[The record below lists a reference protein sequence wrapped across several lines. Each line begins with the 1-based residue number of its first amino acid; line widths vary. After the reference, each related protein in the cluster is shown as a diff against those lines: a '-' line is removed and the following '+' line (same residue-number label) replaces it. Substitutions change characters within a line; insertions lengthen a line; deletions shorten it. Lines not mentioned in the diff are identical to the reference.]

1 MKKLWGRK
9 TAQAVTI
16 LGGSDGPTSV
26 FLAGK
31 FTRQTFL
38 RSLKGRYMDSRMKR
52 RRARVIKHLA
62 AEPHTPK
69 ELERYLKKKYHAREY
84 APSSSRAK
92 EGFKNTKSSIVWRE
106 HGKDMQQLGYP
117 PPETKC
123 PNDLKNREAVEQW
136 HRYMYEYDEAA
147 LGLSDSLVPMDYH
160 IYGIPMGEGSIQ
172 VEIEK
177 VRGLLNVSFS
187 APSGKRGCAQ
197 SIMRDIY
204 RYYGVTKKD
213 MEESSDRYLTL
224 VTILADLPGKRCCI
238 KKWCKGKKKRERRG
252 KH

>member
-84 APSSSRAK
+84 APSSSRDLRIRKAPLS
-92 EGFKNTKSSIVWRE
+92 GGNM
-106 HGKDMQQLGYP
+106 GKICNSLDIRRLKRNVRMTLKTGRQWNNGTGICMNMTRQHWGSVIPWYRWITIFMGYP
-117 PPETKC
+117 WERAAYRWKLRKC
-123 PNDLKNREAVEQW
+123 
-136 HRYMYEYDEAA
+136 AA
-147 LGLSDSLVPMDYH
+147 
-160 IYGIPMGEGSIQ
+160 
-172 VEIEK
+172 
-177 VRGLLNVSFS
+177 
-187 APSGKRGCAQ
+187 C
-197 SIMRDIY
+197 
-204 RYYGVTKKD
+204 
-213 MEESSDRYLTL
+213 
-224 VTILADLPGKRCCI
+224 
-238 KKWCKGKKKRERRG
+238 
-252 KH
+252 

>member
-1 MKKLWGRK
+1 
-9 TAQAVTI
+9 
-16 LGGSDGPTSV
+16 
-26 FLAGK
+26 
-31 FTRQTFL
+31 
-38 RSLKGRYMDSRMKR
+38 
-52 RRARVIKHLA
+52 
-62 AEPHTPK
+62 
-69 ELERYLKKKYHAREY
+69 
-84 APSSSRAK
+84 
-92 EGFKNTKSSIVWRE
+92 
-106 HGKDMQQLGYP
+106 
-117 PPETKC
+117 
-123 PNDLKNREAVEQW
+123 
-136 HRYMYEYDEAA
+136 
-147 LGLSDSLVPMDYH
+147 
-160 IYGIPMGEGSIQ
+160 MGEGSIQ